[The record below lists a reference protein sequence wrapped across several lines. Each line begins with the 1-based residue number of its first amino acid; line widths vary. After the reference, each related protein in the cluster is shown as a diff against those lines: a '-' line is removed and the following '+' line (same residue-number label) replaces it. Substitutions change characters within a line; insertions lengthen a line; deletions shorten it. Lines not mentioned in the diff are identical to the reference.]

1 MARACSR
8 PSVFAGPM
16 RCRQTGSRTRSTW
29 PFGWSETTGRAGRRF
44 RRGSRVMLRI
54 IAGEFKGRR
63 LKAPSGR
70 TVRPTG
76 DRVKE
81 AWFSILQPSIP
92 DARVLDLFAGSGALG
107 FEALSRGAVA
117 VDFVEHH
124 QASLAAIR
132 DNAATLKVE
141 DRVTIHRMDAL
152 RFAER
157 LQPAQYDVAFADPP
171 YATDH
176 AARLADL
183 FRATPFA
190 RVFSIEHA
198 PDRDVP
204 GDDTRRYGD
213 TAITF

>member
-1 MARACSR
+1 
-8 PSVFAGPM
+8 
-16 RCRQTGSRTRSTW
+16 
-29 PFGWSETTGRAGRRF
+29 
-44 RRGSRVMLRI
+44 MLRI

-63 LKAPSGR
+63 LKTPAGR

-81 AWFSILQPSIP
+81 AWFSILQQSIP

-117 VDFVEHH
+117 VDFVEQQ

-132 DNAATLKVE
+132 DNAASLSVQP
-141 DRVTIHRMDAL
+141 RVTIHRSDAM

-157 LQPAQYDVAFADPP
+157 LQPGAYDVAFADPP
-171 YATDH
+171 YAGDE
-176 AARLADL
+176 AADLARL
-183 FRATPFA
+183 FRKNPFA
-190 RVFSIEHA
+190 RVFSVEHSADQAIE
-198 PDRDVP
+198 

-213 TAITF
+213 TAVTFFFAPS